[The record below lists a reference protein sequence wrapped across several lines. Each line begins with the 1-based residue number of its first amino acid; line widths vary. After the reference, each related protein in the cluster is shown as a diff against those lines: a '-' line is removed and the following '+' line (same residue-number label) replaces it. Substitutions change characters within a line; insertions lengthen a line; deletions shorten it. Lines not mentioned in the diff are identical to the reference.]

1 MYVLNDALTF
11 NVSGGRRK
19 LVGKVGGKV
28 TVSRDKAW
36 VKGKAGVKLKPTRKK
51 PPKPMA
57 LGLFED

>member
-11 NVSGGRRK
+11 NVSGSRK
-19 LVGKVGGKV
+19 MVGKIGGKV
-28 TVSRDKAW
+28 TVSRDKAR
-36 VKGKAGVKLKPTRKK
+36 VKGKVGVKFKPTRKK